1 MPTTRA
7 ASAPSRRAIRKEEI
21 KRQVPVANQ
30 LQLTKPSL
38 VPPNHPVKAFC
49 RCHSLSWRL
58 QYPLLFVSEFRR
70 NPPFI
75 TGQPPTPRKIICPIG
90 MPAIAANP
98 PFLSFSPPAQSP
110 APR

>member
-21 KRQVPVANQ
+21 KGQVPVANQ

-58 QYPLLFVSEFRR
+58 QYPLMFFSEFRR
-70 NPPFI
+70 NSPFI
-75 TGQPPTPRKIICPIG
+75 TLPPHTPPPLLAPTATPPMPPIL
-90 MPAIAANP
+90 
-98 PFLSFSPPAQSP
+98 PF
-110 APR
+110 